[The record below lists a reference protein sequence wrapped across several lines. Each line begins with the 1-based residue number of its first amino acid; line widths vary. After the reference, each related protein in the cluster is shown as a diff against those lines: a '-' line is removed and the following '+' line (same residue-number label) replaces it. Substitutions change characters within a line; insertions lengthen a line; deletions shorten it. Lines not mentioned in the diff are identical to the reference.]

1 MKQMETSSPRPSPP
15 QVCGGEGEE
24 ARGGGVKM
32 RPAKFLWLLGLIA
45 VLASLY
51 YFLVHRFMRKPP
63 P

>member
-32 RPAKFLWLLGLIA
+32 RPFFIARKDFSVVVRAKVEGSVRA
-45 VLASLY
+45 KVE
-51 YFLVHRFMRKPP
+51 
-63 P
+63 

>member
-24 ARGGGVKM
+24 ARGGGVK
-32 RPAKFLWLLGLIA
+32 LLGLIA